1 MGLVDCGI
9 HEIGVEGLENEL
21 QAIADGCAPS
31 PAIQI
36 HRWKSYLFLHTDAV
50 EIERIEWRPLFPD
63 DRLRNDT
70 RGWTSQGKDDAE
82 INNLL
87 NRRRWRGS
95 LVVDVKLGA
104 CNKIRALGGS

>member
-1 MGLVDCGI
+1 MTMRERCLRYIIQEFQTSDLVVMGLVDCGI

-63 DRLRNDT
+63 DRLRNDAQD
-70 RGWTSQGKDDAE
+70 WLEAGKKE
-82 INNLL
+82 
-87 NRRRWRGS
+87 
-95 LVVDVKLGA
+95 V
-104 CNKIRALGGS
+104 